1 MISVCPSEMFLVLY
15 VIIDYGQMLL
25 TFLCGIHTF
34 LLMLYSP
41 MINFDL
47 AKTILRWVVLIKG
60 ESTFGLNSKF
70 TFLFHLIKENYSLCN
85 IIFKNRWQQIHD
97 SKYLPHGYEKI
108 ELIRIVGNV
117 YSHNFQEIKEIMV
130 TYFLNQL
137 MDNQVHTSSH

>member
-1 MISVCPSEMFLVLY
+1 MGS
-15 VIIDYGQMLL
+15 
-25 TFLCGIHTF
+25 
-34 LLMLYSP
+34 
-41 MINFDL
+41 
-47 AKTILRWVVLIKG
+47 IKG
-60 ESTFGLNSKF
+60 EGTFGLNSKLN
-70 TFLFHLIKENYSLCN
+70 FLFHLIKENYSQCN

-137 MDNQVHTSSH
+137 MDNQVHTVHTSSH